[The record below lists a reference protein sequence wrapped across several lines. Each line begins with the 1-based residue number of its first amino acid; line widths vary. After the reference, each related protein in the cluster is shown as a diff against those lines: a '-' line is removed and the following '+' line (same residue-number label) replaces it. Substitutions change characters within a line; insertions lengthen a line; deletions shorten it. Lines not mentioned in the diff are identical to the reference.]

1 MAGNPKLKPNERTKG
16 ESGESG
22 EAAVAARWRECR
34 CKIAGESVIGVN
46 PGTRMVGMVRRILYR
61 PRVRRE
67 EEENE
72 EGPREGEGKDDAA
85 REREKRYC
93 LYVRLSV
100 LASSRSSVI
109 APARGE
115 IGGRLQPKSIF
126 PSSVSRICSSGTT
139 DITDITDSESVTF
152 PSPHSPTASPLSPS
166 VSPVDAAPPPSF

>member
-67 EEENE
+67 EEETE
-72 EGPREGEGKDDAA
+72 EGPREREGEDDRA
-85 REREKRYC
+85 RKGEERYC

-152 PSPHSPTASPLSPS
+152 RLPTPLDS
-166 VSPVDAAPPPSF
+166 VAAVPPVSRADAARPPF